1 MYAATEIAVIL
12 MGYSCPL
19 AEHGEHDQ
27 LYHQDGVYKQIFD
40 AMAKSLNI
48 EKIAK
53 TFEEDAEE
61 ETHS

>member
-1 MYAATEIAVIL
+1 MAGLRNTANMMRFIIK
-12 MGYSCPL
+12 M
-19 AEHGEHDQ
+19 
-27 LYHQDGVYKQIFD
+27 VYKEIFD

-53 TFEEDAEE
+53 TYEDDAEE

>member
-1 MYAATEIAVIL
+1 MKEGCI
-12 MGYSCPL
+12 
-19 AEHGEHDQ
+19 AEHGEHDA
-27 LYHQDGVYKQIFD
+27 LYHQDGVYKEIFD

-53 TFEEDAEE
+53 TFEDDAEE

>member
-1 MYAATEIAVIL
+1 MKDGAI
-12 MGYSCPL
+12 
-19 AEHGEHDQ
+19 AEHGEHDE
-27 LYHQDGVYKQIFD
+27 LYHQDGVYKEIFD

-53 TFEEDAEE
+53 TFEDDAEE